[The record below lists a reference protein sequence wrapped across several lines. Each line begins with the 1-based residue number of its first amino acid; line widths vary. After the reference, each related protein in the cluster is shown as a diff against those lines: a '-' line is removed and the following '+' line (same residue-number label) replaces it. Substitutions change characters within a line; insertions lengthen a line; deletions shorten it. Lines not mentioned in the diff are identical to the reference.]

1 MLHLRNYTTLEE
13 TYFLPIPSGILHV
26 AVVFGHL
33 YLQFLNL
40 FVAIIIDNFDY
51 LVKDKSVLGAHQL
64 STFVKLW
71 SIYDPSARSVYYAN
85 YIRVLARGKGAMQC
99 MYNPHLAKHIC
110 FCKAKRNERG
120 KKKGEGGI
128 KKEGKP
134 PGLPALAKTPAT

>member
-1 MLHLRNYTTLEE
+1 MRNYTTLEE

-71 SIYDPSARSVYYAN
+71 SIYDPSARSVYYTN
-85 YIRVLARGKGAMQC
+85 YIRVLARGKEAMQC
-99 MYNPHLAKHIC
+99 MYNPHLAKHIG
-110 FCKAKRNERG
+110 FCKANRNERR
-120 KKKGEGGI
+120 KKKRRGRDK